1 MSQRKKYRIKIE
13 IKDKIATC
21 LTELPIVCGNADYE
35 VEFAFDEEW
44 NEHEVKTATF
54 VVNGELELK
63 VFSGN
68 ICEIPVIQN
77 SLIARVGVFA
87 GTIDDGTLSTSTPAI
102 VHCRPCATDG
112 NTTPAPP
119 KDDVYNQIIE
129 LLKETTKGP
138 QGEQGEK
145 GEQGEQGEK
154 GEQGPQGEQ
163 GEQGPQ
169 GEQGY
174 TPKKGIDYWTEEDK
188 KDIEE
193 YVDNEIAEYNLEGVK
208 TTAEEAKETANDIYD
223 LAVESLKVANTALN
237 KTKELEEAEVEI
249 EFDGVYDPE
258 NNKAAT
264 VDTVARKVAEIVAES
279 PEDFDTL
286 KEMSDWISEHAD
298 DASAMNTAIKKNA
311 DDIEAVKNYVDKGFV
326 AKFDGSK
333 ETGDNRYTV
342 YGQQLGVEKNVPY
355 SSSGKEFAL
364 AQYVSGGNL
373 VVATPRSDNHAT
385 TKKYVDEGFVG
396 KVTETSTLQR
406 AYGIDTD
413 GTQKVFN
420 TSVNPF
426 SDALVRFGSGGV
438 VRVGEPKGDTDAT
451 PKQYVDEG
459 FVIKESQKQ
468 NWLAGQTTLYATTYD
483 SYGTPSQAT
492 AYVTQTPISGRIP
505 RWNGR
510 SCLTTEAPTSDTEC
524 ANKKYVD
531 DLISNL
537 QSQVFDLV
545 YPVGSIYI
553 TVSEVS
559 PATLFGGEWEQMMDR
574 FLIGAGGTY
583 LVEETGG
590 ASTHSHTLESGF
602 AKILP
607 NLTSEYSY
615 ATRKTGIPS
624 TQAWTDEYRNTT
636 SDETWSK
643 PSSSYSMTSGIALGG
658 STDKASNLP
667 PFIAVYMWKRIA

>member
-169 GEQGY
+169 GEQGENGY

-208 TTAEEAKETANDIYD
+208 TTAEEAKETADNIYD
-223 LAVESLKVANTALN
+223 LAVESLKVANTALD
-237 KTKELEEAEVEI
+237 KTKELEEAEVDI
-249 EFDGVYDPE
+249 EFDGVYDP
-258 NNKAAT
+258 NTNKAAT
-264 VDTVARKVAEIVAES
+264 VDTVARKVAEIVADS

-311 DDIEAVKNYVDKGFV
+311 DDIEAVNSELEENYVKNTDYVYRETAADKKAGIIAPCSYNDILGLITPTKNYNGQVIIRRALDADIDKRVPSNYIDNGIPNDKTSRLLPICGANIDYAV
-326 AKFDGSK
+326 KKSLADCKLTEETGNQWTDSEKAAACETLGAVKKFDGSK

-342 YGQQLGVEKNVPY
+342 YGQQLGVEKNIPY
-355 SSSGKEFAL
+355 SSTGKEFAL

-385 TKKYVDEGFVG
+385 T
-396 KVTETSTLQR
+396 
-406 AYGIDTD
+406 
-413 GTQKVFN
+413 
-420 TSVNPF
+420 
-426 SDALVRFGSGGV
+426 
-438 VRVGEPKGDTDAT
+438 
-451 PKQYVDEG
+451 
-459 FVIKESQKQ
+459 
-468 NWLAGQTTLYATTYD
+468 
-483 SYGTPSQAT
+483 
-492 AYVTQTPISGRIP
+492 
-505 RWNGR
+505 
-510 SCLTTEAPTSDTEC
+510 
-524 ANKKYVD
+524 KKYVD

-559 PATLFGGEWEQMMDR
+559 PAVLFGGEWEQLTDR
-574 FLIGAGGTY
+574 FLVGAGGTW

-602 AKILP
+602 AKFSP
-607 NLTSEYSY
+607 NLTAEYSY
-615 ATRKTGIPS
+615 ATRKTGIP
-624 TQAWTDEYRNTT
+624 TAQAWQDEYRCTK
-636 SDETWSK
+636 SDEVWSK
-643 PSSSYSMTSGIALGG
+643 PSNPYNMTTAIALGG
-658 STDKASNLP
+658 STDKSSNLP